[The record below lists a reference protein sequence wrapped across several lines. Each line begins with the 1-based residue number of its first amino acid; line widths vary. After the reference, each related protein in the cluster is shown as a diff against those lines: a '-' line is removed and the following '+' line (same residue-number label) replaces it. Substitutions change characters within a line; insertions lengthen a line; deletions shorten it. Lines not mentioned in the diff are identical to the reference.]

1 MKIKER
7 EESILKTKTNLHSAS
22 NEKSALSNVDP
33 KLIEAYLAREI
44 AKAAPENCRL
54 PVHQITIF
62 TNSGVA
68 SNFQSLTVPLV
79 GDEITIHGTNGRE
92 QIYKV
97 VKIRHSAYLSTTN
110 LQSSSNS
117 SAIIWCE
124 LIHNPIKIGVI
135 F

>member
-1 MKIKER
+1 MKIEER
-7 EESILKTKTNLHSAS
+7 EESALGTKINLHSAN
-22 NEKSALSNVDP
+22 NEKSVLSKIDP
-33 KLIEAYLAREI
+33 KLIEAYLAKEM
-44 AKAAPENCRL
+44 AKSAPEDCKL

-68 SNFQSLTVPLV
+68 SNFQSLTIPLV
-79 GDEITIHGTNGRE
+79 GDEITIYNTNGRE

-97 VKIRHSAYLSTTN
+97 IKIRHCAYISAN
-110 LQSSSNS
+110 KLQIGSNS

-124 LIHNPIKIGVI
+124 LVHNPIKIGVI